1 MTILL
6 LDPMHDTGPD
16 WLEQRGY
23 HAVRAW
29 LDEPYDP
36 AEVKGV
42 VFRISE
48 VNAELLDRF
57 PNLKVAAK
65 HGVGVNN
72 VDFAE
77 TDRRGIKVTFT
88 PGAAT
93 TAVAEHGVAMLFAA
107 SRRVIAADR
116 AARNADFDFRHRVF
130 LRELSSRRLGIVG
143 AGRIGGRLG
152 EICRDG
158 MQMPL
163 GVYDPYASD
172 EAVSSLGAQRFD
184 SVIELFTWAEV
195 AAITVPRTPETEGLV
210 GRDELAALGPDG
222 VIAVVSRGGVV
233 DEAALHEAVKDEVIW
248 GAGVDVFDVEPP
260 SSDNPLFELENAV
273 FSPHAA
279 GITNRGVERMSSE
292 ACANIVALLEGGEA
306 PLAREPA

>member
-6 LDPMHDTGPD
+6 LDPMHDAGPD
-16 WLEQRGY
+16 LLAERGY
-23 HAVRAW
+23 HAVRGW
-29 LDEPYDP
+29 LGEDYDP
-36 AEVKGV
+36 EQVTGI

-48 VNAELLDRF
+48 VNAELLDRL
-57 PNLKVAAK
+57 PNLEVAAK

-93 TAVAEHGVAMLFAA
+93 NAVAEHGVSMLFAA
-107 SRRVIAADR
+107 SKRVKAADT
-116 AARNADFDFRHRVF
+116 AARTGDFDFRNRVS
-130 LRELSSRRLGIVG
+130 LRELAGRRLGLVG
-143 AGRIGGRLG
+143 AGRIGSRLA

-158 MQMPL
+158 LGMTL
-163 GVYDPYASD
+163 GVYDPYAPDTTLST
-172 EAVSSLGAQRFD
+172 LGAQRFD
-184 SVIELFTWAEV
+184 TVLELFTWAD
-195 AAITVPRTPETEGLV
+195 AGAITAPRTPETEGMV
-210 GRDELAALGPDG
+210 GRAEISALGPDG
-222 VIAVVSRGGVV
+222 VLSVVSRGGVV
-233 DEAALHEAVKDEVIW
+233 DEAALYEALVNEEIW

-260 SSDNPLFELENAV
+260 SPDNPLFTLDNAV

-279 GITNRGVERMSSE
+279 GITDRGVERMSSE
-292 ACANIVALLEGGEA
+292 ACTNVVALLEGGEA